1 MFWETLFNPHM
12 ISYWIRVEPK
22 SIETLPPLPAA
33 SLALSLLP
41 RPQPPA
47 QRGLWGAVQVRGGT
61 EVGWGQDKM
70 QEAFSVGINRTQT
83 RKREGHAG
91 LQVSSW
97 EVVEVE
103 MG

>member
-1 MFWETLFNPHM
+1 M
-12 ISYWIRVEPK
+12 
-22 SIETLPPLPAA
+22 A
-33 SLALSLLP
+33 SPGSHSAHPSLLP
-41 RPQPPA
+41 PWHSASFPALSPLPREASGGLSRSEEELTSPPPSA
-47 QRGLWGAVQVRGGT
+47 AIT
-61 EVGWGQDKM
+61 SGQDKM

-83 RKREGHAG
+83 REREGHAG

>member
-1 MFWETLFNPHM
+1 M
-12 ISYWIRVEPK
+12 
-22 SIETLPPLPAA
+22 
-33 SLALSLLP
+33 
-41 RPQPPA
+41 
-47 QRGLWGAVQVRGGT
+47 
-61 EVGWGQDKM
+61 GWGQDKM